1 MRVTRPKLLAI
12 GLFGICA
19 VAFGLMIVLTPNETD
34 TTPDPTEVKT
44 PISENAV
51 IEELPSAAPSTTI
64 ELPSVSNEAN
74 EPATNPATNFVDA
87 ATAERAQTAQAL
99 MAVETVIDWESAQRH
114 VRFDMNLLSPEQ
126 RERVTAVRI
135 PVLLPQDAKLVQSA
149 VVSVG
154 DGWYTAAMSG
164 GDYFVSITGSSR
176 YLDIPG
182 AGLENLPIYGDHQ
195 RGLSRSEG
203 TLELD
208 FTAYGVIYNVSIEC
222 DDLRD
227 PHCSD
232 AYALQIADEL
242 ALAATEE
249 S

>member
-19 VAFGLMIVLTPNETD
+19 VAFGLMLVQTPSEPD
-34 TTPDPTEVKT
+34 TTPTPTQVKT
-44 PISENAV
+44 PVSKNAV
-51 IEELPSAAPSTTI
+51 SAAPSTTT
-64 ELPSVSNEAN
+64 ELPSESNEVN
-74 EPATNPATNFVDA
+74 QPATNFVDA
-87 ATAERAQTAQAL
+87 ATVERAQTAQAL
-99 MAVETVIDWESAQRH
+99 TAVETAIDWESAQRH

-126 RERVTAVRI
+126 REHITAVRI
-135 PVLLPQDAKLVQSA
+135 PVLLPQDAMLVQSA

-176 YLDIPG
+176 HLDIPG

-242 ALAATEE
+242 ALAAAEE

>member
-34 TTPDPTEVKT
+34 TTPTPTQVKA
-44 PISENAV
+44 PVSKNAV
-51 IEELPSAAPSTTI
+51 SAAPSTTI

-227 PHCSD
+227 PHLSD

-242 ALAATEE
+242 ALSATEE

>member
-19 VAFGLMIVLTPNETD
+19 LAFGLMLAQTPSEPD
-34 TTPDPTEVKT
+34 TTPTPTQVKA
-44 PISENAV
+44 PVSKNAV
-51 IEELPSAAPSTTI
+51 SAAPSTTI

>member
-1 MRVTRPKLLAI
+1 
-12 GLFGICA
+12 
-19 VAFGLMIVLTPNETD
+19 
-34 TTPDPTEVKT
+34 
-44 PISENAV
+44 
-51 IEELPSAAPSTTI
+51 
-64 ELPSVSNEAN
+64 
-74 EPATNPATNFVDA
+74 
-87 ATAERAQTAQAL
+87 

>member
-19 VAFGLMIVLTPNETD
+19 VAFGLMLVQTPSEPD
-34 TTPDPTEVKT
+34 TTPTPTQVKT
-44 PISENAV
+44 PVSKNAV
-51 IEELPSAAPSTTI
+51 SAAPSTTT

-74 EPATNPATNFVDA
+74 KPATNPATNFVDA
-87 ATAERAQTAQAL
+87 ATVERAQTAQAL
-99 MAVETVIDWESAQRH
+99 TAVETAIDWESAQRH

-176 YLDIPG
+176 HLDIPG

>member
-19 VAFGLMIVLTPNETD
+19 VAFGLVLVQTPSETD
-34 TTPDPTEVKT
+34 TTPTPTQVKA
-44 PISENAV
+44 PVSKNAV
-51 IEELPSAAPSTTI
+51 SAAPSTTI

-87 ATAERAQTAQAL
+87 ATAERAQTARAL
-99 MAVETVIDWESAQRH
+99 TAVETVIDWESAQRH

-126 RERVTAVRI
+126 RERVTAVPI

-154 DGWYTAAMSG
+154 DTWYTAAMNG

-222 DDLRD
+222 D
-227 PHCSD
+227 

>member
-19 VAFGLMIVLTPNETD
+19 VAFGLVLVQTPSEPD
-34 TTPDPTEVKT
+34 TTPTPTQVKA
-44 PISENAV
+44 PVSKNAV
-51 IEELPSAAPSTTI
+51 SAAPSTTI
-64 ELPSVSNEAN
+64 ELPSVSSEAN
-74 EPATNPATNFVDA
+74 EPATNAATNFVDA
-87 ATAERAQTAQAL
+87 ATAERAQTARAL
-99 MAVETVIDWESAQRH
+99 TAVETVIDWESAQRH

>member
-12 GLFGICA
+12 SLFGICA
-19 VAFGLMIVLTPNETD
+19 VAFGLMLAQTPSEPD
-34 TTPDPTEVKT
+34 TTPTPTQVKA
-44 PISENAV
+44 PVSKNAV
-51 IEELPSAAPSTTI
+51 SAAPSTTI

>member
-19 VAFGLMIVLTPNETD
+19 VAFGLMLVQTPSEPD
-34 TTPDPTEVKT
+34 TTPTPTQVKT
-44 PISENAV
+44 PVSKNAV
-51 IEELPSAAPSTTI
+51 SAAPSTTT
-64 ELPSVSNEAN
+64 ELPSESNEVN
-74 EPATNPATNFVDA
+74 QPATNFVDA
-87 ATAERAQTAQAL
+87 ATVERAQTAQAL
-99 MAVETVIDWESAQRH
+99 TAVETAIDWESAQRH

-154 DGWYTAAMSG
+154 DTWYTAAMSG

-242 ALAATEE
+242 ALAAAEE